1 MANYGNTHIGGR
13 SIFATRKVRSNKGVK
28 RGPRVAPVMAPT
40 NVVMVNAGGVAHVQA
55 APKARRV
62 TVGPRKPRS
71 NKGTKRVS
79 KYATNENRKAAKRAA
94 ARRYYARKRAGL
106 VNLPRL

>member
-1 MANYGNTHIGGR
+1 MANTNVGGR

-28 RGPRVAPVMAPT
+28 RGPRVAPVVAPT
-40 NVVMVNAGGVAHVQA
+40 NIVMVNAGGVAHVQA

-62 TVGPRKPRS
+62 AAGPRKPRS

-106 VNLPRL
+106 LNMPRL